1 MPYRFDQ
8 TLLDELSKR
17 DNAKIL
23 KEYDTLNMGIYI
35 EFQCSCGT
43 TDTKRF
49 SSFIYPSQNGVF
61 CRECVKKKGRKKCI
75 QTNLQKYG
83 VEYPSQC
90 EEFHKKQEETMLQKY
105 GVKNPM
111 QSKTVRE
118 KAVATNIK
126 RYGYISPAQNATV
139 KDLIKKTIIAKYGV
153 DNIMKHKSTYEK
165 IQQTNMQRYGV
176 TNATQ
181 NPAIQRKIEQ
191 TSMQKYGTRRP
202 SESAT
207 VRDKIQ
213 HSHLQKTGEERHAIQ
228 EKATKTHMQKYG
240 LDSSNKAEIVKQH
253 KIEAN
258 RRKYGVDSPM
268 QNRDVQVRIQN
279 RGFKHKLYKMPSGT
293 IRKVQGFEPFALDEL
308 VLEYSEEQII
318 TARAAVP
325 RIAYLNNNKTH
336 YYYPDIYIPHENR
349 IIEVKSTWTYAC
361 DKDRIDKKAAAC
373 KEQGYNYYV
382 WIYNNNR
389 RKITVT
395 S

>member
-1 MPYRFDQ
+1 MQ
-8 TLLDELSKR
+8 TE
-17 DNAKIL
+17 N
-23 KEYDTLNMGIYI
+23 
-35 EFQCSCGT
+35 
-43 TDTKRF
+43 
-49 SSFIYPSQNGVF
+49 V
-61 CRECVKKKGRKKCI
+61 
-75 QTNLQKYG
+75 
-83 VEYPSQC
+83 
-90 EEFHKKQEETMLQKY
+90 KQEL
-105 GVKNPM
+105 
-111 QSKTVRE
+111 
-118 KAVATNIK
+118 
-126 RYGYISPAQNATV
+126 
-139 KDLIKKTIIAKYGV
+139 KKSIRAKYGV
-153 DNIMKHKSTYEK
+153 DNIMKHKSTHEK
-165 IQQTNMQRYGV
+165 IQKTNMQRYGV

-181 NPAIQRKIEQ
+181 NPVIQQKIEQ

-213 HSHLQKTGEERHAIQ
+213 HTHQQKTEEEREAI
-228 EKATKTHMQKYG
+228 KDKIMKTNMQKYG
-240 LDSSNKAEIVKQH
+240 VDSSNKADIVKQH
-253 KIEAN
+253 KVEAN
-258 RRKYGVDSPM
+258 RKKYGVDNPM
-268 QNRDVQVRIQN
+268 QNRDVQARIQN

-318 TARAAVP
+318 TARATVP

-373 KEQGYNYYV
+373 KELGYDYCV
-382 WIYNNNR
+382 WIYNNSR